1 MSLIQHPDDAVVY
14 APDLARAYEPVRE
27 PWRSP
32 TPLTV
37 SVLLHAPAYQDVVA
51 PPQHKP
57 AVMVGGVGR
66 ETTEPRHGQ
75 VARLSQWDFGLTT
88 GIFRLLD
95 ITSRLDV
102 PCAVALDARGAT
114 RMPGLAAEVAARAAE
129 IVVRGEAA
137 NVVLAPSTTEDD
149 ERGSI
154 TRSRRAVEAAT
165 GRRATGWFS
174 PERASTPRTPRL
186 LREEGFTW
194 FGDWPLDEVPVPLAG
209 AAHGLVSLPFA
220 LETEDMFELY
230 VRGLEFPAY
239 ERVLLQTVDQLLADA
254 ASTGPRFLGL
264 SWFGWVLGQAC
275 FADVAERVLD
285 RLVRDP
291 RIRVVAPG
299 EVAGGSA

>member
-1 MSLIQHPDDAVVY
+1 MTLIQHPADAVVY
-14 APDLARAYEPVRE
+14 APDLPRAYEPTRR
-27 PWRSP
+27 PWDAP
-32 TPLTV
+32 VPLTV
-37 SVLLHAPAYQDVVA
+37 GLLLHAPAYQDVVA

-57 AVMVGGVGR
+57 AAMVGGVGR
-66 ETTEPRHGQ
+66 ETSEPRPGQ

-88 GIFRLLD
+88 GIFRLLE
-95 ITSRLDV
+95 ITDRLGA

-114 RMPGLAAEVAARAAE
+114 RMPGLATAVAARAAE
-129 IVVRGEAA
+129 VVVRGEAA
-137 NVVLAPSTTEDD
+137 DVVLDPSMTEAQ
-149 ERGSI
+149 EREAI

-209 AAHGLVSLPFA
+209 AAQGLVSLPFP

-254 ASTGPRFLGL
+254 VTTGPRFLGL

-285 RLVRDP
+285 RLVHDP
-291 RIRVVAPG
+291 RIRLVTPG
-299 EVAGGSA
+299 EVAGGRE